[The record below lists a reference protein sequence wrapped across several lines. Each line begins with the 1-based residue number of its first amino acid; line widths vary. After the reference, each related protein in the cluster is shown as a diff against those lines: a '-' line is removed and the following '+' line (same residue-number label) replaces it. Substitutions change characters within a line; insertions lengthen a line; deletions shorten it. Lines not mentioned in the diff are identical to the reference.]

1 MLVVFTGLIVFV
13 GCKDSGKTGDGCEG
27 FCTGPGC
34 EYASYFGVLTSPDDS
49 LQVRGVVTI
58 SPSDGSVDTLLVDAP
73 LRRII
78 CMSTSN
84 VAALSAIEADS
95 VIVAVSGLKYITDRK
110 VLSRSESGDIQDVG
124 YENSLDYE
132 TILRLAPDL
141 IVAYTVGDAE
151 PPFLTKLRTL
161 GLRVM
166 VVYDHLEQHPLAR
179 AEYVKLFG
187 ALTGRLDVAHD
198 FFAGVRDRY
207 LALTV
212 SAAAPVASVP
222 SSSSDSSAASS
233 GAASVA
239 SSASAP
245 SPPSDSSAA
254 FDTDPVDSSG
264 AAPSELVGPV
274 KVLMN
279 IPYADSW
286 YIPGVDNYM
295 SRLVRDAGGVVLGA
309 AEGSAS
315 SVISVEQAYRL
326 SLEADMWLCPGY
338 CTSRSQLESI
348 HHLFPH
354 FGPISKGLPIYNNV
368 LRVNSAGG
376 NDFWES
382 GSVRP
387 DMILEDLKTIF
398 SSCRSSNTLEF
409 NYFIEL

>member
-1 MLVVFTGLIVFV
+1 MLV
-13 GCKDSGKTGDGCEG
+13 GCNESGKHESYTA
-27 FCTGPGC
+27 GPGC

-49 LQVRGVVTI
+49 LKVKGVVTI
-58 SPSDGSVDTLLVDAP
+58 SPSDGSADTLWVDSP
-73 LRRII
+73 LKRIV

-95 VIVAVSGLKYITDRK
+95 VIVGVSGLKYITDQK
-110 VLSRSESGDIQDVG
+110 ILSRSESGVVHDVG

-132 TILRLAPDL
+132 TIIRLSPDL
-141 IVAYTVGDAE
+141 IVTYTVGDAV
-151 PPFLTKLRTL
+151 PPYLTKLKTL
-161 GLRVM
+161 GLKVM

-187 ALTGRLDVAHD
+187 ALTGCFDVAQK
-198 FFAGVRDRY
+198 FFSGVRDRY
-207 LALTV
+207 EAMAAPASGSTATSIV
-212 SAAAPVASVP
+212 SA
-222 SSSSDSSAASS
+222 
-233 GAASVA
+233 
-239 SSASAP
+239 
-245 SPPSDSSAA
+245 
-254 FDTDPVDSSG
+254 
-264 AAPSELVGPV
+264 PV

-279 IPYADSW
+279 LPYADSW

-295 SRLVRDAGGVVLGA
+295 SRLVQDAGGVVLGA
-309 AEGSAS
+309 VEGSAS

-326 SLEADMWLCPGY
+326 SLESDLWLCPGY

-348 HHLFPH
+348 HHLFQH

-368 LRVNSAGG
+368 LKVNPAGG

-387 DMILEDLKTIF
+387 DMILEDLKEIF
-398 SSCRSSNTLEF
+398 SSNRSSSTKEL

>member
-1 MLVVFTGLIVFV
+1 MVFAGLVLFASLVLFA
-13 GCKDSGKTGDGCEG
+13 GCKGAGRAETACEG
-27 FCTGPGC
+27 FCPGPGC
-34 EYASYFGVLTSPDDS
+34 EYASYFGVLTSENDS
-49 LQVRGVVTI
+49 LQVRGVVSI
-58 SPSDGSVDTLLVDAP
+58 SPSDGSADTLWMDAP
-73 LRRII
+73 LKRVV

-95 VIVAVSGLKYITDRK
+95 VIVAVSGLKYITDQK
-110 VLSRSESGDIQDVG
+110 ILSRSESGDIQDIG

-132 TILRLAPDL
+132 AILRLDPDL

-151 PPFLTKLRTL
+151 PPFLTKLRAL
-161 GLRVM
+161 GLKVM

-187 ALTGRLDVAHD
+187 ALTGRLDLARE
-198 FFAGVRDRY
+198 FFGGVRERY
-207 LALTV
+207 LAL
-212 SAAAPVASVP
+212 
-222 SSSSDSSAASS
+222 
-233 GAASVA
+233 AASVSDPA
-239 SSASAP
+239 PVPDSAP
-245 SPPSDSSAA
+245 VSVSGSALA
-254 FDTDPVDSSG
+254 
-264 AAPSELVGPV
+264 PV

-279 IPYADSW
+279 LPYADSW

-315 SVISVEQAYRL
+315 SVISVEQAYHL
-326 SLEADMWLCPGY
+326 SLEADIWLCPGY
-338 CTSRSQLESI
+338 CTSRSQLEST

-398 SSCRSSNTLEF
+398 SSCRSSNALEF

>member
-1 MLVVFTGLIVFV
+1 MRKLFADFWGLVPVVFAGLVLFA
-13 GCKDSGKTGDGCEG
+13 GCKGAGRAETACEG
-27 FCTGPGC
+27 FCPGPGC
-34 EYASYFGVLTSPDDS
+34 EYASYFGLLTSENDS
-49 LQVRGVVTI
+49 LQVRGVVSI
-58 SPSDGSVDTLLVDAP
+58 SPSDGSADTLWMDAP
-73 LRRII
+73 LKRVV

-95 VIVAVSGLKYITDRK
+95 VIVAVSGLKYITDQK
-110 VLSRSESGDIQDVG
+110 ILSRSESGDIQDIG

-132 TILRLAPDL
+132 AILRLAPDL

-151 PPFLTKLRTL
+151 PPFLTKLRAL
-161 GLRVM
+161 GLKVM

-187 ALTGRLDVAHD
+187 ALTGRLDVARE
-198 FFAGVRDRY
+198 FFGGVRERY
-207 LALTV
+207 LAL
-212 SAAAPVASVP
+212 
-222 SSSSDSSAASS
+222 
-233 GAASVA
+233 AASVSDPAPVSDPDLVSDSAPVSA
-239 SSASAP
+239 SDPVSVSGSASA
-245 SPPSDSSAA
+245 
-254 FDTDPVDSSG
+254 
-264 AAPSELVGPV
+264 PV

-279 IPYADSW
+279 LPYADSW

-315 SVISVEQAYRL
+315 SVISVEQAYHL
-326 SLEADMWLCPGY
+326 SLEADIWLCPGY
-338 CTSRSQLESI
+338 CTSRSQLEST

-354 FGPISKGLPIYNNV
+354 FGPISKRLPIYNNV

>member
-1 MLVVFTGLIVFV
+1 MGKLFAALVTRVAALLYGLTLRNCVLVVFTGLIVFV

-110 VLSRSESGDIQDVG
+110 VLSRSESGDIQDIG

-187 ALTGRLDVAHD
+187 ALTGRLDVAQA
-198 FFAGVRDRY
+198 FFGGVRDRY
-207 LALTV
+207 LAL
-212 SAAAPVASVP
+212 A
-222 SSSSDSSAASS
+222 SDSAF
-233 GAASVA
+233 
-239 SSASAP
+239 ASAP
-245 SPPSDSSAA
+245 VCASAPVSDPSPASDPS
-254 FDTDPVDSSG
+254 PVC
-264 AAPSELVGPV
+264 ANAPV

-279 IPYADSW
+279 LPYADSW

-338 CTSRSQLESI
+338 CTSRTQLESV

-398 SSCRSSNTLEF
+398 SSCRSSNNLEF

>member
-1 MLVVFTGLIVFV
+1 MVRKIFTAIFGIIMLV
-13 GCKDSGKTGDGCEG
+13 GCNESGKHESYTI
-27 FCTGPGC
+27 GPGC

-49 LQVRGVVTI
+49 LEVRGVVSI
-58 SPSDGSVDTLLVDAP
+58 SPSDGSADTLWVDAP
-73 LRRII
+73 LNRII

-84 VAALSAIEADS
+84 VAALSAIETDS
-95 VIVAVSGLKYITDRK
+95 VIVAVSGLKYITDQK
-110 VLSRSESGDIQDVG
+110 ILSSSQSGGIQDVG
-124 YENSLDYE
+124 YESSLDYE
-132 TILRLAPDL
+132 TIVRLMPDL
-141 IVAYTVGDAE
+141 IIAYTVGDAE
-151 PPFLTKLRTL
+151 PPYLSKLRSL
-161 GLRVM
+161 GLKVL

-187 ALTGRLDVAHD
+187 ALTGRLDVAKE
-198 FFAGVRDRY
+198 FFGGVRDRY
-207 LALTV
+207 LALMV
-212 SAAAPVASVP
+212 SAADPVASVP
-222 SSSSDSSAASS
+222 SASSDSSAAYDTDHVQSS
-233 GAASVA
+233 GSA
-239 SSASAP
+239 SSEP
-245 SPPSDSSAA
+245 I
-254 FDTDPVDSSG
+254 
-264 AAPSELVGPV
+264 GPV

-286 YIPGVDNYM
+286 YIPGMDNYM

-326 SLEADMWLCPGY
+326 SLEADIWLCPGY
-338 CTSRSQLESI
+338 CTSRSQLTSI

-354 FGPISKGLPIYNNV
+354 FGPISRGLPIYNNV
-368 LRVNSAGG
+368 SRVNSAGG

-398 SSCRSSNTLEF
+398 SSSRSSKTKEF

>member
-1 MLVVFTGLIVFV
+1 MGKLFAALVTRVAALLYGLTLRNCVLVVFAGLIVFV
-13 GCKDSGKTGDGCEG
+13 GCKGSGKTGACCEV
-27 FCTGPGC
+27 FFPGPGC
-34 EYASYFGVLTSPDDS
+34 EYASYFGVLTSENDS

-58 SPSDGSVDTLLVDAP
+58 SPSDGSADTLWVDAP
-73 LRRII
+73 MKRII

-95 VIVAVSGLKYITDRK
+95 VIVAVSGLKYITDK
-110 VLSRSESGDIQDVG
+110 KILLCSESGDIQDIG

-187 ALTGRLDVAHD
+187 ALTGRLDVAQA
-198 FFAGVRDRY
+198 FFGGVRDRY

-212 SAAAPVASVP
+212 SAAAPVASLA
-222 SSSSDSSAASS
+222 AASF
-233 GAASVA
+233 ASSESAPVA
-239 SSASAP
+239 PSASAP
-245 SPPSDSSAA
+245 SE
-254 FDTDPVDSSG
+254 T
-264 AAPSELVGPV
+264 VGPV

-295 SRLVRDAGGVVLGA
+295 SRLIRDAGGIVLGTA
-309 AEGSAS
+309 DGSS
-315 SVISVEQAYRL
+315 SSIISVEQAYKL
-326 SLEADMWLCPGY
+326 SLEADIWLCPGY
-338 CTSRSQLESI
+338 CTSRSQLESV
-348 HHLFPH
+348 HHLFSH

-368 LRVNSAGG
+368 LRGNSAGG

>member
-1 MLVVFTGLIVFV
+1 MLV
-13 GCKDSGKTGDGCEG
+13 GCNESGKHESYTV
-27 FCTGPGC
+27 GPGC
-34 EYASYFGVLTSPDDS
+34 EYASYFGILTSPDDS
-49 LQVRGVVTI
+49 LEVRGVVSI
-58 SPSDGSVDTLLVDAP
+58 SPSDGSADTLWLDAP
-73 LRRII
+73 LKRVV

-110 VLSRSESGDIQDVG
+110 ILSRSQSGDILDIG

-132 TILRLAPDL
+132 TILRLSPEL
-141 IVAYTVGDAE
+141 VVAYTVDEAE
-151 PPFLTKLRTL
+151 PPYLTKLRTL
-161 GLRVM
+161 GLKVM

-187 ALTGRLDVAHD
+187 ALTGRLDMAQE
-198 FFAGVRDRY
+198 FFFGVRDRY
-207 LALTV
+207 EALA
-212 SAAAPVASVP
+212 A
-222 SSSSDSSAASS
+222 
-233 GAASVA
+233 
-239 SSASAP
+239 SASAQDP
-245 SPPSDSSAA
+245 VSDSASVSVSA
-254 FDTDPVDSSG
+254 
-264 AAPSELVGPV
+264 PV

-279 IPYADSW
+279 LPYADSW

-309 AEGSAS
+309 GEGCAS
-315 SVISVEQAYRL
+315 GAVSIEEAYRF

-338 CTSRSQLESI
+338 CTTRAQLESV

-354 FGPISKGLPIYNNV
+354 FGPVQKGLPIYNNV

-387 DMILEDLKTIF
+387 DMILEDLKEIF
-398 SSCRSSNTLEF
+398 SSDRSSNTKEF

>member
-1 MLVVFTGLIVFV
+1 MRKLFADFWGLVPVVFAGLVLFA
-13 GCKDSGKTGDGCEG
+13 GCKGAGRAETACEG
-27 FCTGPGC
+27 FCPGPGC
-34 EYASYFGVLTSPDDS
+34 EYASYFGVLTSENDS
-49 LQVRGVVTI
+49 LQVRGVVSI
-58 SPSDGSVDTLLVDAP
+58 SPSDGSADTLWMDAP
-73 LRRII
+73 LKRVV

-95 VIVAVSGLKYITDRK
+95 VIVAVSGLKYITDQK
-110 VLSRSESGDIQDVG
+110 ILLRSESGDIQDIG

-132 TILRLAPDL
+132 AILRLDPDL

-151 PPFLTKLRTL
+151 PPFLTKLRAL
-161 GLRVM
+161 GMKVM

-187 ALTGRLDVAHD
+187 ALTGRLDVARE
-198 FFAGVRDRY
+198 FFGGVRERY
-207 LALTV
+207 LAL
-212 SAAAPVASVP
+212 
-222 SSSSDSSAASS
+222 
-233 GAASVA
+233 AASVSDPA
-239 SSASAP
+239 PVSASAP
-245 SPPSDSSAA
+245 VSDSGSASA
-254 FDTDPVDSSG
+254 
-264 AAPSELVGPV
+264 PV

-279 IPYADSW
+279 LPYADSW

-315 SVISVEQAYRL
+315 SVISVEQAYHL
-326 SLEADMWLCPGY
+326 SLEADIWLCPGY
-338 CTSRSQLESI
+338 CTSRSQLEST

>member
-1 MLVVFTGLIVFV
+1 MIWNCFSLTNRKVRKIFTVIIGLILLV
-13 GCKDSGKTGDGCEG
+13 GCKESSKQESYTV
-27 FCTGPGC
+27 GPGC

-49 LQVRGVVTI
+49 LKVRGVVSI
-58 SPSDGSVDTLLVDAP
+58 SPSDGSADTLWLEGP
-73 LRRII
+73 MKRII

-84 VAALSAIEADS
+84 VAALSAIEVDS
-95 VIVAVSGLKYITDRK
+95 VIVAVSGLKYITDGK
-110 VLSRSESGDIQDVG
+110 VLSRSEAGEIQDIG

-132 TILRLAPDL
+132 TTLRLAPDL
-141 IVAYTVGDAE
+141 IVAYTVGDVE

-161 GLRVM
+161 GLKVL

-187 ALTGRLDVAHD
+187 ALTGRFDVAQE

-212 SAAAPVASVP
+212 SAADPVASVP
-222 SSSSDSSAASS
+222 SASSDSSAASDTDPVQSS
-233 GAASVA
+233 GAAS
-239 SSASAP
+239 
-245 SPPSDSSAA
+245 
-254 FDTDPVDSSG
+254 
-264 AAPSELVGPV
+264 SELVGPV

-295 SRLVRDAGGVVLGA
+295 SRLIRDAGGIVLGSA
-309 AEGSAS
+309 KGSAS

-338 CTSRSQLESI
+338 CTSRTQLESV

-354 FGPISKGLPIYNNV
+354 FGPLSKGLPIYNNV
-368 LRVNSAGG
+368 LRTNPAGG

>member
-1 MLVVFTGLIVFV
+1 MLFAALVTRVAALLYGLTLRNCVLVVFTGLIVFV

-110 VLSRSESGDIQDVG
+110 VLSRSESGDIQDIG

-187 ALTGRLDVAHD
+187 ALTGRLDVARE
-198 FFAGVRDRY
+198 FFGGVRERY
-207 LALTV
+207 LAL
-212 SAAAPVASVP
+212 
-222 SSSSDSSAASS
+222 
-233 GAASVA
+233 AASVSDPVPVSDPA
-239 SSASAP
+239 PVSASAP
-245 SPPSDSSAA
+245 VSDSGSASA
-254 FDTDPVDSSG
+254 
-264 AAPSELVGPV
+264 PV

-279 IPYADSW
+279 LPYADSW

-315 SVISVEQAYRL
+315 SVISVEQAYHL
-326 SLEADMWLCPGY
+326 SLEADIWLCPGY
-338 CTSRSQLESI
+338 CTSRSQLEST

>member
-1 MLVVFTGLIVFV
+1 MRKLFADFWGLVPVVFAGLVLFA
-13 GCKDSGKTGDGCEG
+13 GCKDAGRAETACEG
-27 FCTGPGC
+27 FYPGPGC
-34 EYASYFGVLTSPDDS
+34 EYASYFGLLTSENDS
-49 LQVRGVVTI
+49 LQVRGVVSI
-58 SPSDGSVDTLLVDAP
+58 SPSDGSADTLWMDAP
-73 LRRII
+73 LKRVV

-95 VIVAVSGLKYITDRK
+95 VIVAVSGLKYITDQK
-110 VLSRSESGDIQDVG
+110 ILSRSESGDIQDIG

-132 TILRLAPDL
+132 AILRLAPDL

-151 PPFLTKLRTL
+151 PPFLTKLRAL
-161 GLRVM
+161 GLKVM

-187 ALTGRLDVAHD
+187 AVTGRLDVAQE
-198 FFAGVRDRY
+198 FFCGVRERY
-207 LALTV
+207 LAL
-212 SAAAPVASVP
+212 AASLSDPAPVSDSASV
-222 SSSSDSSAASS
+222 SDS
-233 GAASVA
+233 G
-239 SSASAP
+239 SASA
-245 SPPSDSSAA
+245 
-254 FDTDPVDSSG
+254 
-264 AAPSELVGPV
+264 PV

-279 IPYADSW
+279 LPYADSW

-315 SVISVEQAYRL
+315 SVISVEQAYHL
-326 SLEADMWLCPGY
+326 SLEADIWLCPGY
-338 CTSRSQLESI
+338 CTSRSQLEST

-354 FGPISKGLPIYNNV
+354 FGPISNGLPIYNNV